1 MSNFDIKKTNG
12 SSRTQIKIELTG
24 VDELIEKLNQ
34 IDKSFRNEA
43 GRAIVTAGAE
53 VINAQT
59 QVNINETFSERNTGG
74 LKNSVTT
81 VADGSK
87 PEARVEVR
95 KVYARIQEYGGT
107 IKPVR
112 ARLLHWVEDG
122 QDIFARSVTLP
133 ARPYF
138 RPAIESSESA
148 VVKAMSDAAT
158 VYLMKQ

>member
-1 MSNFDIKKTNG
+1 MSNFDIKTTHG
-12 SSRTQIKIELTG
+12 SGGTQIRIELTG
-24 VDELIEKLNQ
+24 VDELMEKLNR

-43 GRAIVTAGAE
+43 GRAVVTAGAE

-112 ARLLHWVEDG
+112 AKLLHWVEDG

-138 RPAIESSESA
+138 RPAIESSEEK
-148 VVKAMSDAAT
+148 VVKAMSDVAE
-158 VYLMKQ
+158 VYLKKQ